1 MNDNDVA
8 RVILIRSHDIQ
19 IVKTKLAVYK
29 KYKKAIPSL
38 NILLHHEYEEFDDV
52 AKLVVFK
59 RLSSFCDFIESAI
72 NLLKETLCGSVERKN
87 IPNIA
92 LQATNKTKGEI
103 VGIFEIERFV
113 YFT

>member
-29 KYKKAIPSL
+29 KYKKAILSL

-72 NLLKETLCGSVERKN
+72 NTLKETLCRSVERKN

-92 LQATNKTKGEI
+92 SQATNKTKGEI